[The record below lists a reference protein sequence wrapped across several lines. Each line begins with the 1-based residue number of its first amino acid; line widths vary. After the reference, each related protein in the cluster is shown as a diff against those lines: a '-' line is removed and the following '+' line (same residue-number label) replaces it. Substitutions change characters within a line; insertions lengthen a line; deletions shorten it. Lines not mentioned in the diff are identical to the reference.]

1 MNQDKQYMEYNEN
14 YTENTLENVRI
25 WYSKH
30 NDELISLR
38 QSINLFLSS
47 NSINSIYEL
56 CLCFEEPVIINTYQ
70 TVPDIAYCIIAI
82 TISMEEFNAK
92 ITHNSFLLNVRS
104 IDELISK
111 IKKYKFLLL
120 NLEFKTDEENSLNII
135 TYDLINNNLSTIALY
150 YLIKTSSV
158 NKDAIL
164 NKICKHLNNNN
175 KKEELLDIYHMLNS
189 SQRKD

>member
-1 MNQDKQYMEYNEN
+1 MNQNKQYMEYNEN
-14 YTENTLENVRI
+14 YTENTLENERL
-25 WYSKH
+25 WYSQH
-30 NDELISLR
+30 NNELTSLR

-70 TVPDIAYCIIAI
+70 TVPNIAYCIIAI

-92 ITHNSFLLNVRS
+92 ITHNFFFLNVHS

-120 NLEFKTDEENSLNII
+120 NLEFDINQENSLNII

-150 YLIKTSSV
+150 YLIKTSSI
-158 NKDAIL
+158 NKNEIL
-164 NKICKHLNNNN
+164 NKICNYLNNTNNNN
-175 KKEELLDIYHMLNS
+175 KKDELLSIHDNLNS
-189 SQRKD
+189 TH

>member
-1 MNQDKQYMEYNEN
+1 MNQNKQYMEYNEN
-14 YTENTLENVRI
+14 YTENTLENERL
-25 WYSKH
+25 WYSQH
-30 NDELISLR
+30 NNELTSLR

-92 ITHNSFLLNVRS
+92 ITHNSFLLNVHS

-120 NLEFKTDEENSLNII
+120 NLEFDINQENSLNII
-135 TYDLINNNLSTIALY
+135 TYDLNNNNLSTIALY
-150 YLIKTSSV
+150 YLIKTSSI
-158 NKDAIL
+158 NKNEIL
-164 NKICKHLNNNN
+164 NKICNYLNNTDNNN
-175 KKEELLDIYHMLNS
+175 KKDELLAIHHNLNS
-189 SQRKD
+189 TH

>member
-14 YTENTLENVRI
+14 YTENTLENERL
-25 WYSKH
+25 WYSQH
-30 NDELISLR
+30 NDELTSLR

>member
-1 MNQDKQYMEYNEN
+1 MNQDKRYMEYNEN
-14 YTENTLENVRI
+14 YTENTLENECL
-25 WYSKH
+25 WYSQH
-30 NDELISLR
+30 NNELTSLR

-92 ITHNSFLLNVRS
+92 ITHNSFLLNVHS

-120 NLEFKTDEENSLNII
+120 NLEFDINQENSLNII
-135 TYDLINNNLSTIALY
+135 TYDLNNNNLSTIALY
-150 YLIKTSSV
+150 YLIKTSSI
-158 NKDAIL
+158 NKKEIL
-164 NKICKHLNNNN
+164 NKICNYLNNTDNN
-175 KKEELLDIYHMLNS
+175 KKDELLAIHHNLNS
-189 SQRKD
+189 TH

>member
-1 MNQDKQYMEYNEN
+1 MNQNKQYMEYNEN
-14 YTENTLENVRI
+14 YTENTLENERL
-25 WYSKH
+25 WYSQH
-30 NDELISLR
+30 NNELTSLR

-92 ITHNSFLLNVRS
+92 ITHNSFLLNVHS

-120 NLEFKTDEENSLNII
+120 NLEFDINQENSLNII
-135 TYDLINNNLSTIALY
+135 TYDLNNNNLSTIALY
-150 YLIKTSSV
+150 YLIKTSSI
-158 NKDAIL
+158 NKKEIL
-164 NKICKHLNNNN
+164 NKICNYLNNTDNN
-175 KKEELLDIYHMLNS
+175 KKDELLAIHHNLNS
-189 SQRKD
+189 TH

>member
-1 MNQDKQYMEYNEN
+1 MNQNKQYMEYNEN
-14 YTENTLENVRI
+14 YTENTLENERL
-25 WYSKH
+25 WYSQH
-30 NDELISLR
+30 NNELTSLR

-92 ITHNSFLLNVRS
+92 ITHNSFLLNVHS

-120 NLEFKTDEENSLNII
+120 NLEFDINQENSLNII
-135 TYDLINNNLSTIALY
+135 TYDLNNNNLSTIALF
-150 YLIKTSSV
+150 YLIITSSI
-158 NKDAIL
+158 NKKEIL
-164 NKICKHLNNNN
+164 NKICNYLNNTDNN
-175 KKEELLDIYHMLNS
+175 KKDELLAIHHNLNS
-189 SQRKD
+189 TH